1 MPKPDYDNDYNYC
14 MLFCEFYK
22 NISKAVNGGTDNA
35 VSKKDKTTNDFQN
48 TTQKTKDRA
57 TQIPLKTGEELRSTS
72 DTHCV
77 TVKRFEHHI

>member
-35 VSKKDKTTNDFQN
+35 VSKKDKTD
-48 TTQKTKDRA
+48 K
-57 TQIPLKTGEELRSTS
+57 
-72 DTHCV
+72 
-77 TVKRFEHHI
+77 

>member
-1 MPKPDYDNDYNYC
+1 MEGQTMQCQKRT
-14 MLFCEFYK
+14 K
-22 NISKAVNGGTDNA
+22 R
-35 VSKKDKTTNDFQN
+35 TNDFQN

-77 TVKRFEHHI
+77 TVKRFEHYI